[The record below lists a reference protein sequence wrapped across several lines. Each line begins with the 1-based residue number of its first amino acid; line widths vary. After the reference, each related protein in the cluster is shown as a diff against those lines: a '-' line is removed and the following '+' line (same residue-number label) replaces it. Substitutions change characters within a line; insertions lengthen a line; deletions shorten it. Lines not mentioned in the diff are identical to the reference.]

1 MSQPVVQTVEG
12 IALQGAPRRV
22 LLHVG
27 SGPKGSRQLNP
38 MFRDPEK
45 WREIRLDLDPSVR
58 PDIVCSFVDMRS
70 HVPDDSA
77 HAIWSSHNIEHLFDH
92 EVPLALA
99 EFVRVLKPGGYA
111 LIRTP
116 DLTSI
121 VEAIVKNGLEFP
133 AYMSPA
139 GPITPLDMLY
149 GHRPSIA
156 RGNVFMAHHT
166 AFTDV
171 RLANLLMQAGFAEA
185 RTRKD
190 SGFDLW
196 AVGFTEGAD
205 IPAVL
210 AELEAHGLSFRE

>member
-1 MSQPVVQTVEG
+1 MSQPGMPSVPFNTAPQE
-12 IALQGAPRRV
+12 PRRV

-27 SGPKGSRQLNP
+27 CGSKGNRQLNP
-38 MFRDPEK
+38 MYRDTSQ
-45 WREIRLDLDPSVR
+45 WREIRLDLDPTVK
-58 PDIVCSFVDMRS
+58 PDIVCSFVDMRA
-70 HVPDDSA
+70 HVPDASA
-77 HAIWSSHNIEHLFDH
+77 DAIWSSHNIEHLFDH

-99 EFVRVLKPGGYA
+99 EFVRVLKPGGYT

-116 DLTSI
+116 DLNAI

-156 RGNVFMAHHT
+156 RGNTFMAHHT
-166 AFTDV
+166 TFTDI

-196 AVGFTEGAD
+196 AVGFTEDAD
-205 IPAVL
+205 VPAIL